1 MTSSHH
7 FFPENSVKS
16 ESFTNHFHGKKISF
30 ESNSF
35 AFLFATQ
42 LNSHT
47 SFKNFV
53 RVLSTSGHPKWTNC
67 ERSYFENLNVYSSR
81 GAILSP
87 RWTWPCFYSLCLL
100 YLSMIV
106 FSVFPTSLAWTNSN
120 SKVWYN
126 KHSMLFQ
133 FFPTTLRPIEMTIFC

>member
-1 MTSSHH
+1 MTI
-7 FFPENSVKS
+7 FFSVRV
-16 ESFTNHFHGKKISF
+16 FFIFPHCVCVFL
-30 ESNSF
+30 
-35 AFLFATQ
+35 LFATQ
-42 LNSHT
+42 SNSHIFSKKFVKSMSTYQQESRHLLTIKSKCTICKRT
-47 SFKNFV
+47 S
-53 RVLSTSGHPKWTNC
+53 
-67 ERSYFENLNVYSSR
+67 FENLNVYSSC